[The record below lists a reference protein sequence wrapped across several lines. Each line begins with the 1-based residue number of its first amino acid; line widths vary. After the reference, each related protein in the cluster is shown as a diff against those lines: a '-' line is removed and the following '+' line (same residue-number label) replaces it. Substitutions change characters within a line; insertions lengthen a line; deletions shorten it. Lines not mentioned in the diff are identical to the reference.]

1 MVLTG
6 ADAAE
11 AASRSPAAKLV
22 HGALTEIA
30 AAEWPGVRGR
40 EQTRLRNDRT
50 RLRLINSFLLEK
62 IGLQHLVVNV
72 IPQTDLVVIPIYHYQ
87 IEAPNRAP
95 LRLSAEKLYQH
106 K

>member
-1 MVLTG
+1 MEKKIWVERKGVEGGRHKRVVLTG

-22 HGALTEIA
+22 HSALTEIA

-50 RLRLINSFLLEK
+50 RLRLINSFSLEK
-62 IGLQHLVVNV
+62 MSSRKRIWAN
-72 IPQTDLVVIPIYHYQ
+72 
-87 IEAPNRAP
+87 
-95 LRLSAEKLYQH
+95 
-106 K
+106 